1 MIAVNTRRYAP
12 PRGTGTITWFE
23 FVLALFAAAVPI
35 GVVLMLVAP
44 LSFFHLLGAVIV
56 GTGLIG
62 IWVSA
67 LGLQLEHPARWTAL
81 KGGLRRAAWST
92 SPPSRVAER

>member
-1 MIAVNTRRYAP
+1 MDRRTYARNRQ
-12 PRGTGTITWFE
+12 RGAITWFE
-23 FVLALFAAAVPI
+23 FGLVLFAAALPI

-44 LSFFHLLGAVIV
+44 VAFFHALGAVIV

-67 LGLQLEHPARWTAL
+67 LGLQLEHPERWRAL
-81 KGGLRRAAWST
+81 KGLLRRFATAP
-92 SPPSRVAER
+92 SPPRHMAER